1 MRGRCKRGLSVA
13 AGEMFG
19 RKKGRCEETHEYV
32 PFLFTVSLSR
42 WLLSVACLGDQ
53 SPGQTARVSHMPGEA
68 LLFLQW
74 PGGLSVLVA
83 WRV

>member
-32 PFLFTVSLSR
+32 PFLFTVSLSLAAFCGVSGR
-42 WLLSVACLGDQ
+42 PEPRPDG
-53 SPGQTARVSHMPGEA
+53 PGLPYAR
-68 LLFLQW
+68 
-74 PGGLSVLVA
+74 
-83 WRV
+83 